1 MEANQL
7 ELLQRLAKG
16 IVGVFGARCEVVIH
30 DFGDVERSVV
40 HIEGDVTH
48 RSVGAPVTP
57 TMLRMLDEFGDRVPD
72 KIAYKITTEEGKVLR
87 CASIFVRDAKGGLE
101 GCLAINFD
109 IGDFIF
115 FSQAFSDFTFI
126 SDPRQ
131 GPATDTLV
139 DFSQPPAR
147 SMESII
153 DTIVTCL
160 GKPPAMMD
168 KAEKLTIVRQLEQTG
183 VFMVK
188 GSVNYLARVLG
199 ASPYTVYNYLK
210 EVRNAS
216 TAGPKLP

>member
-1 MEANQL
+1 MDANKL
-7 ELLQRLAKG
+7 ALLQRLAAG
-16 IVGVFGARCEVVIH
+16 IVGVFGERCEVVIH
-30 DFGDVERSVV
+30 DFSDMDASVV

-48 RSVGAPVTP
+48 RSPGAPVTP
-57 TMLRMLDEFGDRVPD
+57 TMRRMLKEFGDGVPD
-72 KIAYKITTEEGKVLR
+72 KIAYKITTEAGKVLR
-87 CASIFVRDAKGGLE
+87 CASIFVRNATGRLE

-115 FSQAFSDFTFI
+115 FSQVFSDFTFLP
-126 SDPRQ
+126 DPKA
-131 GPATDTLV
+131 GAAPGNDTLV

-153 DTIVTCL
+153 DATVS
-160 GKPPAMMD
+160 GRNKPPAMME
-168 KAEKLTIVRQLEQTG
+168 KREKLEIVGQLEAAG

-210 EVRNAS
+210 EVRN
-216 TAGPKLP
+216 TLPR